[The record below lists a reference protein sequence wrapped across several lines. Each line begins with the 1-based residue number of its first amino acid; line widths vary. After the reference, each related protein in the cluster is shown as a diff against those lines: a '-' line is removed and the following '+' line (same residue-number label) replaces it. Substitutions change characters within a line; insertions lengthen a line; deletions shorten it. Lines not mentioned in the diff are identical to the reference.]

1 MHESRWNGSF
11 LYFKFPYYFLYSHN
25 YLFIST
31 LFSLFSLIY
40 YQIFD
45 EMA

>member
-1 MHESRWNGSF
+1 MEWLISVF
-11 LYFKFPYYFLYSHN
+11 QVPPITFLYSHN

>member
-1 MHESRWNGSF
+1 MAHFCILSSTIT
-11 LYFKFPYYFLYSHN
+11 FLYSHN

-31 LFSLFSLIY
+31 FFLIY

-45 EMA
+45 EMV

>member
-1 MHESRWNGSF
+1 MNPDGMAHFCISS
-11 LYFKFPYYFLYSHN
+11 PPITFLYSHN

-31 LFSLFSLIY
+31 LFFLFFLIY